1 MVVNRWPL
9 DRVGRYYPDRSAWG
23 EGSSRLK
30 CHTYWQRF
38 APPGQ
43 TINYEYV
50 GISEETMKGIKAS
63 TMGPGF
69 AEFHFLH
76 WWWSQDEGFCKRV
89 AAKMDARLGF

>member
-1 MVVNRWPL
+1 
-9 DRVGRYYPDRSAWG
+9 
-23 EGSSRLK
+23 
-30 CHTYWQRF
+30 
-38 APPGQ
+38 
-43 TINYEYV
+43 
-50 GISEETMKGIKAS
+50 MKGIKAS